1 MLDSKGKLEEMKLE
15 ALEGNST
22 HYKSSKCNQN
32 QSKPQ
37 AITYASTIMHSLLI
51 ILSFTGINE
60 NTHMFKLLFDPEHEG
75 PIILLYVSNYLPI
88 NTAITKQEDFN
99 IL

>member
-1 MLDSKGKLEEMKLE
+1 
-15 ALEGNST
+15 
-22 HYKSSKCNQN
+22 
-32 QSKPQ
+32 
-37 AITYASTIMHSLLI
+37 MHSLLI